1 MSLTHDTW
9 GLGDFPS
16 RDCDGQF
23 RASGITRSTD
33 FIPIFRPVT
42 TARVTLLPML
52 AMRAPIRRGKTG
64 LAVTCIRTWLAPA
77 FAAAAAGDFRWH
89 VVSDANTILA
99 ARPGVKIT
107 AGILT
112 RMESETAP
120 VLGSNSPITVTA
132 QREPEIAALPFPPY
146 TTDDDLVEL
155 WLHGKA
161 ENTVDAYRADIAA
174 FRAFSGKSLRATY
187 LSDLQRYADALTGAP
202 ATRARRL
209 KALKSLLSF
218 AARLGYMPFNVGAAI
233 RGPKVEEKLAERI
246 LSERQVFALL
256 EAVEDNARDHALIRL
271 LYNGGLRV
279 SELVGVRWRN
289 LIDGVANVT
298 GKGGKTRVVRLSRG
312 TWQELQGLRT
322 EEALSDDRVFP
333 MSACNAWKRVKRA
346 SNLAGIK
353 GLPVSPHFLR
363 HSHGT
368 HALRR
373 GADLATVRD
382 TLGHDSIST
391 TGRYL
396 HARPDKSSGDYL
408 AI

>member
-1 MSLTHDTW
+1 MESESAPVL
-9 GLGDFPS
+9 PAVA
-16 RDCDGQF
+16 
-23 RASGITRSTD
+23 ASG
-33 FIPIFRPVT
+33 
-42 TARVTLLPML
+42 
-52 AMRAPIRRGKTG
+52 
-64 LAVTCIRTWLAPA
+64 
-77 FAAAAAGDFRWH
+77 AAAAA
-89 VVSDANTILA
+89 
-99 ARPGVKIT
+99 
-107 AGILT
+107 
-112 RMESETAP
+112 
-120 VLGSNSPITVTA
+120 VT
-132 QREPEIAALPFPPY
+132 EPEREIATLPFPPY
-146 TTDDDLVEL
+146 TTDDDLLEL
-155 WLHGKA
+155 WLHGKSRH
-161 ENTVDAYRADIAA
+161 TQRACREDIGI

-233 RGPKVEEKLAERI
+233 RGPKVEQKLAERI

-256 EAVEDNARDHALIRL
+256 EAVEDNARDHAMIRL

-279 SELVGVRWRN
+279 SELLVLRWRN

-312 TWQELQGLRT
+312 TWQEIQALRT
-322 EEALSDDRVFP
+322 DDAFSDDFVFP
-333 MSACNAWKRVKRA
+333 MSTCNAWKRVKRA
-346 SNLAGIK
+346 ARLAGIK
-353 GLPVSPHFLR
+353 DLPVSPHFLR

-382 TLGHDSIST
+382 TLGHESIST

-408 AI
+408 AL